1 MTVNLWSNLQD
12 TNSSGSGKV
21 LDQKSSRWDC
31 SGSGKTNAL
40 LSLINHQLDIHKIIA
55 YAKDLYESNYQYLM
69 KKREQVGLKHPKD
82 WKAFMEYSNDINEI
96 YKCIEKYNAGKKQ
109 KVLIK
114 FDNMIA
120 NIAIKKTSPN
130 SHRVGY

>member
-1 MTVNLWSNLQD
+1 
-12 TNSSGSGKV
+12 
-21 LDQKSSRWDC
+21 
-31 SGSGKTNAL
+31 
-40 LSLINHQLDIHKIIA
+40 
-55 YAKDLYESNYQYLM
+55 M
-69 KKREQVGLKHPKD
+69 KKREQVGLKHPND
-82 WKAFMEYSNDINEI
+82 PKAFMEYWNEI

-130 SHRVGY
+130 SHRVSY